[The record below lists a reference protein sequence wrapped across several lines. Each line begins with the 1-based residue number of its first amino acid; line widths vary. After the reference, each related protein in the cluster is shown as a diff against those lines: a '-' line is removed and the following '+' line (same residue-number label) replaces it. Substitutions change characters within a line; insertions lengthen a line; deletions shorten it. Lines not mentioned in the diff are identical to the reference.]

1 MPKSKWFRVATEG
14 ATTDGREIT
23 RTDIEQMAASYKPA
37 TYGARIW
44 LEHYRG
50 TVPGGPFDALGDVLA
65 VEARDVDGGKKAL
78 FAQVEPLPA
87 LIEMN
92 KRGQKLYTS
101 VEIHPAFPVTGG
113 AYLFGLAVTDS
124 PASLGT
130 EVLKFAA
137 GAQHNPFAGRK
148 TDTAVLFTEAQ
159 ELGLE
164 LEAGQSTP
172 TEPSVLAAAIAKFT
186 GLMEKLQPTT
196 EKSST
201 PPAVQQHS
209 AMPAQVAEA
218 LAAIPDAL
226 KAFGTQQDATAQALA
241 KLQQDHS
248 ALVQKLSSQQ
258 ADPSHPPALGG
269 DGRALADY

>member
-23 RTDIEQMAASYKPA
+23 RADIEQMAASYKPA

-78 FAQVEPLPA
+78 FAQIEPLPA

-101 VEIHPAFPVTGG
+101 IEIHPQFPASNG

-130 EVLKFAA
+130 EVLKFSQT
-137 GAQHNPFAGRK
+137 AQHNPFAARK
-148 TDTAVLFTEAQ
+148 SDKAVLFSESLEFALDMEADQ
-159 ELGLE
+159 AATGESG
-164 LEAGQSTP
+164 
-172 TEPSVLAAAIAKFT
+172 VLAAAIAAFASLAAAFK
-186 GLMEKLQPTT
+186 
-196 EKSST
+196 
-201 PPAVQQHS
+201 PANAAPAAPSVQQHS
-209 AMPAQVAEA
+209 ALPSDVVKALEAVPQAMQAFADSAEKIGQRMEK
-218 LAAIPDAL
+218 LEKDH
-226 KAFGTQQDATAQALA
+226 KAV
-241 KLQQDHS
+241 
-248 ALVQKLSSQQ
+248 VQKLSTQP
-258 ADPSHPPALGG
+258 ADPQRPAATGG
-269 DGRALADY
+269 DGQELADF

>member
-23 RTDIEQMAASYKPA
+23 RADIEQMAASYKPA
-37 TYGARIW
+37 TYAARIW

-65 VEARDVDGGKKAL
+65 VEARDVADGKKAL
-78 FAQVEPLPA
+78 FAQIEPLPT

-101 VEIHPAFPVTGG
+101 VEIHPAFPTTGG

-137 GAQHNPFAGRK
+137 GAQSNPFAGRK
-148 TDTAVLFTEAQ
+148 SDAAVLFTEAL

-164 LEAGQSTP
+164 MEPTATSEAG
-172 TEPSVLAAAIAKFT
+172 VLTVALNKFS
-186 GLMEKLQPTT
+186 GLMEKFLPATA
-196 EKSST
+196 EKTAESST
-201 PPAVQQHS
+201 TQKHNALPAD
-209 AMPAQVAEA
+209 VAAA
-218 LAAIPDAL
+218 LAAVPQTL
-226 KAFGTQQDATAQALA
+226 QAFADVGDKLTQGLA
-241 KLQQDHS
+241 KLEGEHK
-248 ALVQKLSSQQ
+248 ALVQKLSTQQ
-258 ADPSHPPALGG
+258 ADPSHPPATGG
-269 DGRALADY
+269 AGRDLAEY